1 MRNIC
6 SLLVKLTMTQ
16 LDTFDVKILQVL
28 QEEGRI
34 TTLQLAE
41 RVGLSPTPCARR
53 VKQLED
59 EGYIARY
66 AALLNASR
74 LGVRLNVFVSIRLRS
89 QTREAFDR
97 FDEEIKYM
105 PEIVGCYL
113 LTGSFDYLLQVR
125 VADVDAFRDFMRSR
139 LTAIEGVIE
148 TQSSIVLQELKATTA
163 IPLAQLAVKGSSAN

>member
-1 MRNIC
+1 M
-6 SLLVKLTMTQ
+6 
-16 LDTFDVKILQVL
+16 DEFDRKILEIIQ
-28 QEEGRI
+28 QDGRI
-34 TTLQLAE
+34 TILQLSE

-53 VKQLED
+53 VKRLED
-59 EGYIARY
+59 EGYIDRY
-66 AALLNASR
+66 VGLLNPAR

-105 PEIVGCYL
+105 PEVVGCYL

-139 LTAIEGVIE
+139 LTAMEGVIE
-148 TQSSIVLQELKATTA
+148 TQSSIVLQQLKATTE
-163 IPLAQLAVKGSSAN
+163 IPLNANG

>member
-1 MRNIC
+1 MDA
-6 SLLVKLTMTQ
+6 
-16 LDTFDVKILQVL
+16 LDEFDLKILRIL
-28 QEEGRI
+28 QQEGRV

-53 VKQLED
+53 VKRLED
-59 EGYIARY
+59 DGYIDRY
-66 AALLNASR
+66 VGLLNAAR

-89 QTREAFDR
+89 QTRDAFDR
-97 FDEEIKYM
+97 FDDEIKYM

-125 VADVDAFRDFMRSR
+125 VADVDAFRDFMRSK

-148 TQSSIVLQELKATTA
+148 TQSSIVLQELKATTE
-163 IPLAQLAVKGSSAN
+163 IPLPARS

>member
-1 MRNIC
+1 M
-6 SLLVKLTMTQ
+6 SD
-16 LDTFDVKILQVL
+16 LDTFDFKILQIL

-34 TTLQLAE
+34 TTLQLSE

-53 VKQLED
+53 VKRLED
-59 EGYIARY
+59 DGYIDQY
-66 AALLNASR
+66 TALLNPAR
-74 LGVRLNVFVSIRLRS
+74 LGVRLNVFVSIRLRT
-89 QTREAFDR
+89 QTRDAFDR
-97 FDEEIKYM
+97 FDEDVKLM

-148 TQSSIVLQELKATTA
+148 TQSSIVLQQLKNTTA
-163 IPLAQLAVKGSSAN
+163 IPIPMSRS

>member
-1 MRNIC
+1 MPG
-6 SLLVKLTMTQ
+6 
-16 LDTFDVKILQVL
+16 LDDFDLKILQIL

-34 TTLQLAE
+34 TTLELSE

-59 EGYIARY
+59 DGYIDRY
-66 AALLNASR
+66 AALLNAAQ

-89 QTREAFDR
+89 QTRDAFDR
-97 FDEEIKYM
+97 FDEAIKYM

-125 VADVDAFRDFMRSR
+125 VADVDTFRDFIRTR

-163 IPLAQLAVKGSSAN
+163 IPLAQLGLKRASAK

>member
-1 MRNIC
+1 VNNVANGPNTA
-6 SLLVKLTMTQ
+6 VKAMTN
-16 LDTFDVKILQVL
+16 LDGFDRKILEIL

-34 TTLQLAE
+34 TTLQLSE

-59 EGYIARY
+59 DGYIDRY
-66 AALLNASR
+66 VALLNAAR

-89 QTREAFDR
+89 QTRDAFDR
-97 FDEEIKYM
+97 FDEEIKHM

-125 VADVDAFRDFMRSR
+125 VSDVDAFRDFMRSR

-148 TQSSIVLQELKATTA
+148 TQSSIVLQQLKATPA
-163 IPLAQLAVKGSSAN
+163 IPLTAHK

>member
-1 MRNIC
+1 MIH
-6 SLLVKLTMTQ
+6 
-16 LDTFDVKILQVL
+16 LDTFDLKILQVL

-163 IPLAQLAVKGSSAN
+163 IPLSQLAVKGSSAN